1 MDILNKFKNVRVFNE
16 DNKPSLHKPILLL
29 FALSQCYQNKER
41 LISFKIIDKDFN
53 KIFLVFSLPG
63 KATNSHYPFGKLE
76 NDGIW
81 EVTESKYLKRTS
93 VGHLSKKELLAK
105 NTYGGFIPDIYENII
120 LDKSLIEKIINDIL
134 CDYINPN
141 LHGEMLSFLG
151 ISTNVVNELSL
162 INERKKSMA
171 LIGTQTFALS
181 KWWASK
187 TIQLVKT
194 DRNIFSKS
202 KMREIRK
209 ALIAGD
215 NMIKGTHGWM
225 QAAQLLERVKTG
237 EYELTNFGRVLS
249 DNDPKL
255 EKSASWWAIHLA
267 VCFSERGE
275 PYHQFFIALDVLM
288 KEWIQWKVLM
298 VRIDSSIED
307 AARGS
312 LTPNLEGVR
321 KMFEKDNSL
330 AELGLIETRK
340 IRDEGLL
347 IRLGSP
353 KITDEII
360 VHALAMIR
368 FHRYKSR
375 STIDFSELSKD
386 GLEHFLCCSS
396 EQLRQHL
403 RRMNQSHNWK
413 RYFSFNE
420 AVNIDSIAFE
430 EDCAPGKTLLLLLQQ
445 GEDTWL

>member
-1 MDILNKFKNVRVFNE
+1 MGIC
-16 DNKPSLHKPILLL
+16 
-29 FALSQCYQNKER
+29 Q
-41 LISFKIIDKDFN
+41 KI
-53 KIFLVFSLPG
+53 
-63 KATNSHYPFGKLE
+63 
-76 NDGIW
+76 
-81 EVTESKYLKRTS
+81 
-93 VGHLSKKELLAK
+93 ELLDK
-105 NTYGGFIPDIYENII
+105 NIYGGFIPFIYERLI
-120 LDKSLIEKIINDIL
+120 LNKPLIEEIINNIL
-134 CDYINPN
+134 CDYITPD
-141 LHGEMLSFLG
+141 LHGDILSFLG
-151 ISTNVVNELSL
+151 VYNNVVNELSL
-162 INERKKSMA
+162 VNERNKSMA
-171 LIGTQTFALS
+171 LIGNQTFALS
-181 KWWASK
+181 RWWARK
-187 TIQLVKT
+187 TIELVKT

-202 KMREIRK
+202 KRREIRK
-209 ALIAGD
+209 VLIAGD
-215 NMIKGTHGWM
+215 SMIKGIHGWM

-237 EYELTNFGRVLS
+237 EYELTNFGRVFS

-288 KEWIQWKVLM
+288 KDWIQWKILM
-298 VRIDSSIED
+298 VRVDSSIED
-307 AARGS
+307 AAEGS

-321 KMFEKDNSL
+321 KMFEKDNPL

-340 IRDEGLL
+340 IREEGLL

-353 KITDEII
+353 KLTDEII
-360 VHALAMIR
+360 IHALAMIR
-368 FHRYKSR
+368 FHRYRSR